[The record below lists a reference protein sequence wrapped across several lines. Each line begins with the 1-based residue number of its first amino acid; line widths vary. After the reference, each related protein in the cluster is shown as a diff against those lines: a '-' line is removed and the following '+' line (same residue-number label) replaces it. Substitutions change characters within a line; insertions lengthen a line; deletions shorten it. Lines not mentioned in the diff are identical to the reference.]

1 VYSGRYR
8 DLVSALLSVGC
19 CANTTAAEA
28 AKTTN
33 AAAIAHRIL
42 EGAGFR
48 EVSLTPVDPEIQL
61 AGPKGEAEAAD
72 FVMMMG
78 PLMRVLP
85 RLSAAERENVRA
97 TLEVYFRGHTAS
109 QGVVL
114 PAEIWVV
121 RARV

>member
-1 VYSGRYR
+1 LG
-8 DLVSALLSVGC
+8 
-19 CANTTAAEA
+19 
-28 AKTTN
+28 
-33 AAAIAHRIL
+33 
-42 EGAGFR
+42 GAGFR
-48 EVSLTPVDPEIQL
+48 EVSLTPLDPEIQL

-85 RLSAAERENVRA
+85 SLSAAERENVRA